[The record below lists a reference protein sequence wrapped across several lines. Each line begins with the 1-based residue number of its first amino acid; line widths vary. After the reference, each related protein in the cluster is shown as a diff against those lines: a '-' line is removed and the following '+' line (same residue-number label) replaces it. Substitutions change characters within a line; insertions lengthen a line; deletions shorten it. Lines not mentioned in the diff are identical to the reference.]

1 MFKKHL
7 SIQALLFITSGDGSK
22 KSPSSPFDITQ
33 FEMFQQRNSP
43 ATSPPPDANKVSMYS
58 RHSRNNSQTD
68 FQLQQTNQ
76 TTPRSISPIIAQS
89 AESAQKQVESIEEPR
104 KQSYHDRTSDCSSPM
119 IIKDEGKKC
128 EEEGSQRVSPRTSAK
143 LKLDELVIEHANLI
157 QPPSAREDSSI
168 DKKMSADRASST
180 ADRALEFENP
190 VDTEESSSE
199 IQTTSTASLLDDD
212 DSRYFV
218 CHMYSYSMYVMYAQT
233 LCLYMYNVHMYIDAH
248 CFFSLIELIVA
259 SLGELHTDEMYGWK
273 PCVCLC
279 IYVHVCLSSIA

>member
-218 CHMYSYSMYVMYAQT
+218 CTCTPTVCM
-233 LCLYMYNVHMYIDAH
+233 LCMHKHCACTCTMYI
-248 CFFSLIELIVA
+248 C
-259 SLGELHTDEMYGWK
+259 T
-273 PCVCLC
+273 
-279 IYVHVCLSSIA
+279 